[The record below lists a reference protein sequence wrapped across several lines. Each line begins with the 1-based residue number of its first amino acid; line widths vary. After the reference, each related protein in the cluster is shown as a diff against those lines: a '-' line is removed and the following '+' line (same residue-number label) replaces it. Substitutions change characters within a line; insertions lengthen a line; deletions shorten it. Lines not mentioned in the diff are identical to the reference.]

1 MRGQRSVARDDCLA
15 IYFTQLSLSRAI
27 LAVITPVDD
36 LVMSECPGTNPADR
50 YKKSR
55 PAPMLT
61 NEEICSRVEAAFT
74 PYRCVAEI
82 WDYGQKLRFR
92 VFGSEDEPLITMEEL
107 LLSSARDSAS
117 LDSLLVTCR
126 QRISHR

>member
-1 MRGQRSVARDDCLA
+1 
-15 IYFTQLSLSRAI
+15 
-27 LAVITPVDD
+27 
-36 LVMSECPGTNPADR
+36 
-50 YKKSR
+50 
-55 PAPMLT
+55 MLT

-92 VFGSEDEPLITMEEL
+92 VFGPEDEPLITIEEL
-107 LLSSARDSAS
+107 LLSSARDSAA